1 MKLKDCGCGCTAQV
15 TYKINDHQAF
25 SIGCTVCDNKT
36 PVCETLSVAIL
47 LWNQLYYHA
56 LPPFEAEPA

>member
-1 MKLKDCGCGCTAQV
+1 MKLKDCGCGCNAQV

-25 SIGCTVCDNKT
+25 SIGCTVCDNK
-36 PVCETLSVAIL
+36 TLSVAIL